1 MCAMRRAF
9 YMTLLSVCATALT
22 YVMMHFFVA
31 PRLPVN
37 AVEVPP
43 IAGLSPEQARGL
55 LEPRGLLLVL
65 DAEKADDRV
74 LPGTLC
80 EQSPLGGSR
89 LRRGDLVH
97 ASIARAGAPHT
108 VPKLLGL
115 TADAAR
121 ELITGAKLRVGRLTD
136 APSDSVPRGLVA
148 AASPEAGSEVK
159 PDTAVDLTLSTG
171 PSTKEVPKV
180 IGKRLSSAKQILE
193 KEGFSVGGT
202 KYGSNDDYDQGVVI
216 GQNPAAGSQAS
227 PGVKI
232 DLTIND

>member
-1 MCAMRRAF
+1 MAPMRRAF
-9 YMTLLSVCATALT
+9 YMTLLAVSATALT
-22 YVMMHFFVA
+22 YVGMHFFVA

-43 IAGLSPEQARGL
+43 IVGLSPEQARGL

-65 DAEKADDRV
+65 DAEKVDDRV
-74 LPGTLC
+74 PPGTLC

-97 ASIARAGAPHT
+97 AFIGRAGGPHL
-108 VPKLLGL
+108 VPKVVGL
-115 TADAAR
+115 QVDAAR
-121 ELITGAKLRVGRLTD
+121 QMISDARLKVGRISD
-136 APSDSVPRGLVA
+136 GPSDTVPRGLVA
-148 AASPEAGSEVK
+148 AVSPEAGSEVK
-159 PDTAVDLTLSTG
+159 ADTTVDLTLSMG

-180 IGKRLSSAKQILE
+180 IGKRLSSAKQLLE
-193 KEGFSVGGT
+193 QAGFAVGTT
-202 KYGSNDDYDQGVVI
+202 KYGSNDDYDQGIVI
-216 GQNPAAGSQAS
+216 GQNPIAGAQAS

>member
-1 MCAMRRAF
+1 MRVF
-9 YMTLLSVCATALT
+9 YTTMIAVAATALT
-22 YVMMHFFVA
+22 FVVMQFFVA
-31 PRLPVN
+31 PHLPVN
-37 AVEVPP
+37 DVEVPP

-74 LPGTLC
+74 APGTLS

-97 ASIARAGAPHT
+97 ASLAKAGAPHV
-108 VPKLLGL
+108 VPKVIGL
-115 TADAAR
+115 SLDAAR
-121 ELITGAKLRVGRLTD
+121 DLITQSKLRVGRLVD
-136 APSDSVPRGLVA
+136 APSETVPRGQVA
-148 AASPEAGSEVK
+148 ATSPEVGSEVK
-159 PDTAVDLTLSTG
+159 ADAQIDLTMSAG
-171 PSTKEVPKV
+171 PLTREVPRV
-180 IGKRLSSAKQILE
+180 IGKRLSSAKQLLE
-193 KEGFSVGGT
+193 QAGFAVGGT

>member
-1 MCAMRRAF
+1 MRRAF
-9 YMTLLSVCATALT
+9 YMTLLSISATALT
-22 YVMMHFFVA
+22 YVVMHFFVA

-43 IAGLSPEQARGL
+43 IAGLSPEQARDL

-74 LPGTLC
+74 PPGTLC
-80 EQSPLGGSR
+80 DQAPLGGSR
-89 LRRGDLVH
+89 LKRGDLVH
-97 ASIARAGAPHT
+97 ASIARVGAPHL
-108 VPKLLGL
+108 VPKIVGL

-121 ELITGAKLRVGRLTD
+121 DLITGAKLKVGRISD
-136 APSDSVPRGLVA
+136 GPSDTIPRGLVV
-148 AASPEAGSEVK
+148 AASPDVGSEVK
-159 PDTAVDLTLSTG
+159 ADTPVDLTLSTG

-180 IGKRLSSAKQILE
+180 VGKRLSSAKQLLE
-193 KEGFSVGGT
+193 QAGFSVGGT

>member
-1 MCAMRRAF
+1 MLPMQKAF
-9 YMTLLSVCATALT
+9 YMTLVSVSATALT
-22 YVMMHFFVA
+22 YVVMHFFVA

-43 IAGLSPEQARGL
+43 IVGLSPEQARGL

-65 DAEKADDRV
+65 DAEKVDDRV
-74 LPGTLC
+74 APGSLS

-97 ASIARAGAPHT
+97 ASLARAGGPHL
-108 VPKLLGL
+108 VPKVVGL
-115 TADAAR
+115 SLDVARQMIGDAR
-121 ELITGAKLRVGRLTD
+121 LKVGRISD
-136 APSDSVPRGLVA
+136 GPSDTVPRGLVA
-148 AASPEAGSEVK
+148 AVLPDANSEVK
-159 PDTAVDLTLSTG
+159 ADSAVDLTLSTG

-180 IGKRLSSAKQILE
+180 IGKRLSSAKQLLE
-193 KEGFSVGGT
+193 QAGFAVGAT
-202 KYGSNDDYDQGVVI
+202 KYGSNDDYDQGIVI
-216 GQNPAAGSQAS
+216 GQNPVAGSQAS

>member
-1 MCAMRRAF
+1 MRRAF
-9 YMTLLSVCATALT
+9 YLMLLSVGATALT
-22 YVMMHFFVA
+22 YVGMHFFVA
-31 PRLPVN
+31 PRLPVG

-43 IAGLSPEQARGL
+43 IVGLSPEQARGL

-65 DAEKADDRV
+65 DAEKVDERV
-74 LPGTLC
+74 PPGSLC

-97 ASIARAGAPHT
+97 AWLARAGGPHL
-108 VPKLLGL
+108 VPKVVGL
-115 TADAAR
+115 TPDAAR
-121 ELITGAKLRVGRLTD
+121 DLITGAKLKVGRITD
-136 APSDSVPRGLVA
+136 GPSDTVPRGLVA
-148 AASPEAGSEVK
+148 ASSPQPDAEVK
-159 PDTAVDLTLSTG
+159 ADTAIDLTLSIG

-180 IGKRLSSAKQILE
+180 IGKRLSSAKQLLE
-193 KEGFSVGGT
+193 QAGFAVGGT
-202 KYGSNDDYDQGVVI
+202 KYGSNDDFDQGIII